1 MIALPPD
8 SPRTA
13 APAAMPILW
22 EGLGLRYTP
31 PGAAAPLL
39 DGMDLRIRPGA
50 TLLRGGDGRGK
61 TTLLRIIAGALRPQA
76 GRVVACGGGIF
87 WADPRGDGP
96 GLPAEQETP
105 VDWWA
110 GQAQR
115 WPEWSAQ
122 ALALHVEEFGLA
134 GHAGKR
140 MEQLST
146 GTRRKVLLAA
156 GFACGAALVLVDEP
170 IAGLDRPSVDYLR
183 KLLAGLP
190 AAGALQAQG
199 VVVAHYD
206 ALGGVPWAQV
216 VELGD

>member
-1 MIALPPD
+1 MTSLPPD
-8 SPRTA
+8 SLRTA
-13 APAAMPILW
+13 APAAMPVLW

-31 PGAAAPLL
+31 PGAAAPLF
-39 DGMDLRIRPGA
+39 DGIDLRIGPGA

-61 TTLLRIIAGALRPQA
+61 TTLLRIIAGALRSQA
-76 GRVVACGGGIF
+76 GRVAACGGGIF

-96 GLPAEQETP
+96 GLPAEHETP

-122 ALALHVEEFGLA
+122 ALAQHVEGFGLA

-146 GTRRKVLLAA
+146 GTRRKILLAA
-156 GFACGAALVLVDEP
+156 GFACGASLVLVDEP

-183 KLLAGLP
+183 ELLSKLP
-190 AAGALQAQG
+190 AGGAPRAQG

-206 ALGGVPWAQV
+206 ALGGIPWAQV